1 VHRLPVS
8 PLVMRALAVAEKRL
22 GIVELCNRLGVPEA
36 AVRAWQSGAI
46 DMPDKDF
53 LRLID
58 IVTDIEPEFWM
69 RKPKP
74 KPQD

>member
-1 VHRLPVS
+1 MNRLPVS

-22 GIVELCNRLGVPEA
+22 GISQLCHRLDAPEA
-36 AVRAWQSGAI
+36 VVRAWQSGAI
-46 DMPDKDF
+46 EMPDKDF

-58 IVTDIEPEFWM
+58 IVIDLEPDFWA

-74 KPQD
+74 PR